1 MCYIRIFE
9 LCDRLLL
16 NNKIERKRCKRC
28 PASFLQ
34 RKYVCQRECMFD
46 ISAIMIACY
55 HDNSSDGEKYTKLC
69 TDFWVDIRHSKRK
82 FHYGTF
88 WISIGIRPYRRSA
101 ASYLFCSLIRQFL
114 LQQL

>member
-1 MCYIRIFE
+1 MRTSMVPLKIIIVLVSMLFLFPEIIISQRKACQ
-9 LCDRLLL
+9 LL
-16 NNKIERKRCKRC
+16 N
-28 PASFLQ
+28 
-34 RKYVCQRECMFD
+34 
-46 ISAIMIACY
+46 
-55 HDNSSDGEKYTKLC
+55 DGEFLWLSIVASTELAEEMSEYTKLC